1 MLAGV
6 KLIDKAA
13 AEKALKQEERA
24 RKEEK
29 KQLKKVRLQMWQSG
43 GMKTSCRMQM
53 STWNNHLDCDKDLA
67 PAGEES
73 SAKAEAQAGCAHAA
87 CMA

>member
-13 AEKALKQEERA
+13 AEKALKQEEKD

-29 KQLKKVRLQMWQSG
+29 KQLKKAMHTWQSDG
-43 GMKTSCRMQM
+43 IVTSCRMQVCTCN
-53 STWNNHLDCDKDLA
+53 SHFCCDVNLA

-73 SAKAEAQAGCAHAA
+73 SAEAEAQAG
-87 CMA
+87 

>member
-13 AEKALKQEERA
+13 AEKVLKQEERA

-29 KQLKKVRLQMWQSG
+29 KQQKKVRLRIWQSD

-53 STWNNHLDCDKDLA
+53 STHGTNTSFVTDNWHLQEK
-67 PAGEES
+67 
-73 SAKAEAQAGCAHAA
+73 KAQRKQRRKQGARMQHV
-87 CMA
+87 

>member
-13 AEKALKQEERA
+13 AEKALRQEERA

-29 KQLKKVRLQMWQSG
+29 KQLKKVRLRIWQSD
-43 GMKTSCRMQM
+43 GMKTSCRMQL
-53 STWNNHLDCDKDLA
+53 STSSHHLDCNLQEK
-67 PAGEES
+67 
-73 SAKAEAQAGCAHAA
+73 KAQRKQRRKQGARMQRV
-87 CMA
+87 

>member
-13 AEKALKQEERA
+13 AERALKQEERA

-29 KQLKKVRLQMWQSG
+29 KQLKKVRLRIWQSG
-43 GMKTSCRMQM
+43 GMRTSCRMQM
-53 STWNNHLDCDKDLA
+53 STWSNHLSCDKKLA
-67 PAGEES
+67 SAGEES
-73 SAKAEAQAGCAHAA
+73 SAEAEAQAG
-87 CMA
+87 